1 MNTSLTPLLPYIRNV
16 GRFSHLI
23 RQLVAREF
31 HQRYRGTLFGTLWS
45 LLTPLFML
53 GLYNFVFGTVF
64 QSRWPQ
70 HTVDIENPA
79 APFVTILFVG
89 MIIYGLFAEV
99 IGRAPSLIISQPNF
113 VNKVI
118 FPLELLPLVSIIN
131 GLINM
136 ILPTCLLLC
145 LFFVLTKSI
154 PVTILLFPIVLVPYL
169 IFLLGLVFIIS
180 SLGVYLRDL
189 SQIIGLIITVSLFA
203 APVFYPLS
211 AVPEPY
217 RPWLY
222 LNPVTF
228 ILEQSREILLF
239 GHLPNWMGI
248 ALYTVIALLIASLG
262 LALFQRLRGGFAD
275 VL

>member
-1 MNTSLTPLLPYIRNV
+1 
-16 GRFSHLI
+16 
-23 RQLVAREF
+23 
-31 HQRYRGTLFGTLWS
+31 
-45 LLTPLFML
+45 ML